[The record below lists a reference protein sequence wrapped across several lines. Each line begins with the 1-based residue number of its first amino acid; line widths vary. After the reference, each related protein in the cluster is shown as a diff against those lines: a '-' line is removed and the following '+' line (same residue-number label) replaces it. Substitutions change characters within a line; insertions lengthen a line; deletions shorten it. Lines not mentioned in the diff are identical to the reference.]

1 MKSRIILIILC
12 LFCSISSVAQERV
25 EKRYSLF
32 FRVSRSDVD
41 RSYRDNART
50 IQAMLDDIKTTLE
63 VEGSVPDSLLIYASS
78 SPEGSRILNERLAI
92 RRAESTKKLLL
103 NLFPEF
109 NPHNL
114 KVESRVNDWSG
125 LIQTA
130 RLDSTIANRS
140 TLLKIL
146 EDPDIADKES
156 AIKAIPE
163 VYAEVR
169 DRMFDDL
176 RSATI
181 TITVIGKRDEYAVRT
196 ERKIEPLIPIHLP
209 SDRLVQKSSDK
220 LMINREVNPAPM
232 PPSKSKQTIERDNFY
247 MSLKTNMLY
256 DLATIPNGGLEFYL
270 GKNFSIA
277 ANWMYSWWNLDKKNW
292 YWRTYGG
299 DLAVRYWLGK
309 EANEKPLTGHHVGI
323 YGQGLTYDFEVGKKG
338 FLAAQPNWSAGLEYG
353 YSLPIAKV
361 LNLDFTL
368 GLGYHWGIFE
378 EYLPID
384 GHFVWQAT
392 KKRQYI
398 GPTKLEV
405 SLVWLLGHGNVNQ
418 GKGGNR

>member
-12 LFCSISSVAQERV
+12 LFCAISSVAQERV

-32 FRVSRSDVD
+32 FRVSRADVD
-41 RSYRDNART
+41 RSYKDNDRT
-50 IQAMLDDIKTTLE
+50 IQIMVEDIKNTLQH
-63 VEGSVPDSLLIYASS
+63 EGVVPDSLLIYATS
-78 SPEGSRILNERLAI
+78 SPEGSRILNERLAM
-92 RRAESTKKLLL
+92 RRAENSKKLLL
-103 NLFPEF
+103 KFFPEF
-109 NPHNL
+109 SPQNINI
-114 KVESRVNDWSG
+114 ETRVNDWSG
-125 LIQTA
+125 LIQTI
-130 RLDSTIANRS
+130 RLDSTIVHRDA
-140 TLLKIL
+140 LLKIL
-146 EDPDIADKES
+146 SDPEINDKEK

-163 VYAEVR
+163 AYAEVR
-169 DRMFDDL
+169 DKMFDGL

-181 TITVIGKRDEYAVRT
+181 TITVVGKRDEYAVVV

-209 SDRLVQKSSDK
+209 SDRLTVNASDK
-220 LMINREVNPAPM
+220 LAIQRSMEQAPAQLTQ
-232 PPSKSKQTIERDNFY
+232 KEKKNFY
-247 MSLKTNMLY
+247 MSAKTNMLY
-256 DLATIPNGGLEFYL
+256 DLAAIPNVGAEFYL

-418 GKGGNR
+418 GKGGKR

>member
-12 LFCSISSVAQERV
+12 LFCAISSVAQERV

-32 FRVSRSDVD
+32 FRVSRADVD
-41 RSYRDNART
+41 RSYKDNDRT
-50 IQAMLDDIKTTLE
+50 IQIMVEDIKNTLQH
-63 VEGSVPDSLLIYASS
+63 EGVVPDSLLIYATS
-78 SPEGSRILNERLAI
+78 SPEGSRILNERLAM
-92 RRAESTKKLLL
+92 RRAENSKKLLL
-103 NLFPEF
+103 KFFPEF
-109 NPHNL
+109 SPQNINI
-114 KVESRVNDWSG
+114 ETRVNDWSG
-125 LIQTA
+125 LIQTI
-130 RLDSTIANRS
+130 RLDSTIVHRDA
-140 TLLKIL
+140 LLKIL
-146 EDPDIADKES
+146 SDPEINDKEK

-163 VYAEVR
+163 AYAEVR
-169 DRMFDDL
+169 DKMFDGL

-181 TITVIGKRDEYAVRT
+181 TITVVGKRDEYAVVV

-209 SDRLVQKSSDK
+209 SDRLTVNASDK
-220 LMINREVNPAPM
+220 LAIQRSMEQAPAQLTQ
-232 PPSKSKQTIERDNFY
+232 KEKKNFY
-247 MSLKTNMLY
+247 MSAKTNMLY
-256 DLATIPNGGLEFYL
+256 DLAAIPNVGAEFYL

-277 ANWMYSWWNLDKKNW
+277 ANWMYSWWNLDKKSW

-299 DLAVRYWLGK
+299 DIAVRYWLGK
-309 EANEKPLTGHHVGI
+309 AANEKPLTGHHVGI

-338 FLAAQPNWSAGLEYG
+338 YLAAQPNWSAGLEYG

-361 LNLDFTL
+361 LNLDFTM
-368 GLGYHWGIFE
+368 GFGYHWGIFE

-418 GKGGNR
+418 GKGGKR

>member
-163 VYAEVR
+163 AYAEVR

-209 SDRLVQKSSDK
+209 SDRLTVNASDK
-220 LMINREVNPAPM
+220 LAIQRSMEQAPAQLTQ
-232 PPSKSKQTIERDNFY
+232 KEKKNFY
-247 MSLKTNMLY
+247 MSAKTNMLY
-256 DLATIPNGGLEFYL
+256 DLAAIPNVGAEFYL

-277 ANWMYSWWNLDKKNW
+277 ANWMYSWWNLDKKSW

-299 DLAVRYWLGK
+299 DIAVRYWLGK
-309 EANEKPLTGHHVGI
+309 AANEKPLTGHHVGI

-338 FLAAQPNWSAGLEYG
+338 YLAAQPNWSAGLEYG

-361 LNLDFTL
+361 LNLDFTM
-368 GLGYHWGIFE
+368 GFGYHWGIFE

-398 GPTKLEV
+398 GPTKLEI
-405 SLVWLLGHGNVNQ
+405 SLVWLLGRGNVNQ
-418 GKGGNR
+418 GKGGKR

>member
-12 LFCSISSVAQERV
+12 LFCAISSVAQERV

-32 FRVSRSDVD
+32 FRVSRADVD
-41 RSYRDNART
+41 RSYKDNDRT
-50 IQAMLDDIKTTLE
+50 IQIMVEDIKNTLQH
-63 VEGSVPDSLLIYASS
+63 EGVVPDSLLIYATS
-78 SPEGSRILNERLAI
+78 SPEGSRILNERLAM
-92 RRAESTKKLLL
+92 RRAENSKKLLL
-103 NLFPEF
+103 KFFPEF
-109 NPHNL
+109 SPQNINI
-114 KVESRVNDWSG
+114 ETRVNDWSG
-125 LIQTA
+125 LIQTI
-130 RLDSTIANRS
+130 RLDSTIVHRDA
-140 TLLKIL
+140 LLKIL
-146 EDPDIADKES
+146 SDPEINDKEK

-163 VYAEVR
+163 AYAEVR
-169 DRMFDDL
+169 DKMFDGL

-181 TITVIGKRDEYAVRT
+181 TITVVGKRDEYAVVV

-209 SDRLVQKSSDK
+209 SDRLTVNASDK
-220 LMINREVNPAPM
+220 LAIQRSMEQAPAQLTQKEM
-232 PPSKSKQTIERDNFY
+232 KNFY
-247 MSLKTNMLY
+247 MSAKTNMLY
-256 DLATIPNGGLEFYL
+256 DLAAIPNVGAEFYL

-418 GKGGNR
+418 GKGGKR

>member
-12 LFCSISSVAQERV
+12 LFCAISSAAQERV

-32 FRVSRSDVD
+32 FRVSRADVD
-41 RSYRDNART
+41 RSYKDNDRT
-50 IQAMLDDIKTTLE
+50 IQIMVEDIKNTLQH
-63 VEGSVPDSLLIYASS
+63 EGVVPDSLLIYATS
-78 SPEGSRILNERLAI
+78 SPEGSRILNERLAM
-92 RRAESTKKLLL
+92 RRAENSKKLLL
-103 NLFPEF
+103 KFFPEF
-109 NPHNL
+109 SPQNINI
-114 KVESRVNDWSG
+114 ETRVNDWSG
-125 LIQTA
+125 LIQTI
-130 RLDSTIANRS
+130 RLDSTIVHRDA
-140 TLLKIL
+140 LLKIL
-146 EDPDIADKES
+146 SDPEINDKEK

-163 VYAEVR
+163 AYAEVR
-169 DRMFDDL
+169 DKMFDGL

-181 TITVIGKRDEYAVRT
+181 TITVVGKRDEYAVVA

-209 SDRLVQKSSDK
+209 SDRLTVNASDK
-220 LMINREVNPAPM
+220 LAIQRSMEQAPAQLTQ
-232 PPSKSKQTIERDNFY
+232 KEKKNFY
-247 MSLKTNMLY
+247 MSAKTNMLY
-256 DLATIPNGGLEFYL
+256 DLAAIPNVGAEFYL

-418 GKGGNR
+418 GKGGKR

>member
-12 LFCSISSVAQERV
+12 LFCAISSVAQERV

-32 FRVSRSDVD
+32 FRVSRADVD
-41 RSYRDNART
+41 RSYKDNDRT
-50 IQAMLDDIKTTLE
+50 IQIMVEDIKNTLQH
-63 VEGSVPDSLLIYASS
+63 EGVVPDSLLIYATS
-78 SPEGSRILNERLAI
+78 SPEGSRILNERLAM
-92 RRAESTKKLLL
+92 RRAENSKKLLL
-103 NLFPEF
+103 KFFPEF
-109 NPHNL
+109 SPQNINI
-114 KVESRVNDWSG
+114 ETRVNDWSG
-125 LIQTA
+125 LIQTI
-130 RLDSTIANRS
+130 RLDSTIVHRDA
-140 TLLKIL
+140 LLKIL
-146 EDPDIADKES
+146 SDPEINDKEK

-163 VYAEVR
+163 AYAEVR
-169 DRMFDDL
+169 DKMFDGL

-181 TITVIGKRDEYAVRT
+181 TITVVGKRDEYAVVV

-209 SDRLVQKSSDK
+209 SDRLTVNASDK
-220 LMINREVNPAPM
+220 LAIQRSMEQAPAQLTQ
-232 PPSKSKQTIERDNFY
+232 KEKKNFY
-247 MSLKTNMLY
+247 MSAKTNMLY
-256 DLATIPNGGLEFYL
+256 DLAAIPNVGAEFYL

-277 ANWMYSWWNLDKKNW
+277 ANLMYSWWNLDKKNW

-418 GKGGNR
+418 GKGGKR

>member
-12 LFCSISSVAQERV
+12 LFCAISSVAQERV

-32 FRVSRSDVD
+32 FRVSRADVD
-41 RSYRDNART
+41 RSYKDNDRT
-50 IQAMLDDIKTTLE
+50 IQIMVEDIKNTLQH
-63 VEGSVPDSLLIYASS
+63 EGVVPDSLLIYATS
-78 SPEGSRILNERLAI
+78 SPEGSRILNERLAM
-92 RRAESTKKLLL
+92 RRAENSKKLLL
-103 NLFPEF
+103 KFFPEF
-109 NPHNL
+109 SPQNINI
-114 KVESRVNDWSG
+114 ETRVNDWSG
-125 LIQTA
+125 LIQTI
-130 RLDSTIANRS
+130 RLDSTIVHRDA
-140 TLLKIL
+140 LLKIL
-146 EDPDIADKES
+146 SDPEINDKEK

-163 VYAEVR
+163 AYAEVR
-169 DRMFDDL
+169 DKMFDGL

-181 TITVIGKRDEYAVRT
+181 TITVVGKRDEYAVVV

-209 SDRLVQKSSDK
+209 SDRLTVNASDK
-220 LMINREVNPAPM
+220 LAIQRSMEQAPAQLTQ
-232 PPSKSKQTIERDNFY
+232 KEKKNFY
-247 MSLKTNMLY
+247 MSAKTNMLY
-256 DLATIPNGGLEFYL
+256 DLAAIPNVGAEFYL

-338 FLAAQPNWSAGLEYG
+338 FLAAQPNWSAGLENG

-361 LNLDFTL
+361 LNLAFTL
-368 GLGYHWGIFE
+368 GLGYHWVIFE

-418 GKGGNR
+418 GKGGKR

>member
-12 LFCSISSVAQERV
+12 LFCAISSVAQERV

-32 FRVSRSDVD
+32 FRVSRADVD
-41 RSYRDNART
+41 RSYKDNDRT
-50 IQAMLDDIKTTLE
+50 IQIMVEDIKNTLQH
-63 VEGSVPDSLLIYASS
+63 EGVVPDSLLIYATS
-78 SPEGSRILNERLAI
+78 SPEGSRILNERLAM
-92 RRAESTKKLLL
+92 RRAENSKKLLL
-103 NLFPEF
+103 KFFPEF
-109 NPHNL
+109 SPQNINI
-114 KVESRVNDWSG
+114 ETRVNDWSG
-125 LIQTA
+125 LIQTI
-130 RLDSTIANRS
+130 RLDSTIVHRDA
-140 TLLKIL
+140 LLKIL
-146 EDPDIADKES
+146 SDPEINDKEK

-163 VYAEVR
+163 AYAEVR
-169 DRMFDDL
+169 DKMFDGL

-181 TITVIGKRDEYAVRT
+181 TITVVGKRDEYAVVV

-209 SDRLVQKSSDK
+209 SDRLTVNASDK
-220 LMINREVNPAPM
+220 LAIQRSMEQAPAQLTQ
-232 PPSKSKQTIERDNFY
+232 KEKKNFY
-247 MSLKTNMLY
+247 MSAKTNMLY
-256 DLATIPNGGLEFYL
+256 DLAAIPNVGAEFYL

-277 ANWMYSWWNLDKKNW
+277 ANWMYSWWNLDKKSW

-418 GKGGNR
+418 GKGGKR